1 MTDAALKGTIAL
13 SAPRGRALRKAGA
26 RLIPWLYILP
36 ALLAFTIWIYE
47 PLIRAFW
54 LSFHEW
60 NMLPFSP
67 QKWVGTQNYTNIFSL
82 PQLWQSLRNT
92 LVYVFGLLPMSV
104 FIPLGIAIYT
114 HDLKGRWRNFY
125 RALIFVPMIIAPVVA
140 AAVWRWL
147 LDPQHGLINLGL
159 QALGLQPIGFLTDPN
174 IAIWTIIMITG
185 WKLIGFSTLILSAA
199 NANINPSLI
208 EAARMDGSN
217 AWEIVRDIR
226 LPLLS
231 STLLFLVM
239 MTILLGAQWSFTYIN
254 VLTSGGPLGSTTNI
268 YYLLWDFGFSSMSV
282 GWSSAAAV
290 ILFIGFSIVAFVLF
304 RMIERYSFYDN

>member
-1 MTDAALKGTIAL
+1 MSQAVLKTAIVRPVRRR
-13 SAPRGRALRKAGA
+13 SSQNRLRNGM
-26 RLIPWLYILP
+26 LPWLYILP
-36 ALLAFTIWIYE
+36 AILAFGIWIYE

-67 QKWVGTQNYTNIFSL
+67 QKWVGTQNYTNIFAL
-82 PQLWQSLRNT
+82 PKLWQALGNT
-92 LVYVFGLLPMSV
+92 AIYVFGLLPMSV
-104 FIPLGIAIYT
+104 IIPLGIAIYT
-114 HDLKGRWRNFY
+114 HDLRDRLRNFY

-159 QALGLQPIGFLTDPN
+159 QALGFPKIGFLTDPN
-174 IAIWTIIMITG
+174 LAIWTIIMITG
-185 WKLIGFSTLILSAA
+185 WKLIGFATLILSAA

-208 EAARMDGSN
+208 EAARMDGASS
-217 AWEIVRDIR
+217 WEIVRDIR

-231 STLLFLVM
+231 STALFLVM

-254 VLTSGGPLGSTTNI
+254 VLTTGGPLGSTTNI

-282 GWSSAAAV
+282 GWSSSAAV
-290 ILFIGFSIVAFVLF
+290 ILFVGFSIVAFGLF
-304 RMIERYSFYDN
+304 RLIERYSFYDN